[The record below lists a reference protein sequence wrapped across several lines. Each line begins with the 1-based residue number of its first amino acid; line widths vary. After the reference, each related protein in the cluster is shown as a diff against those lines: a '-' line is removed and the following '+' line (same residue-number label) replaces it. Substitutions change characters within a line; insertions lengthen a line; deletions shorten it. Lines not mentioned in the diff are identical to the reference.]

1 MIAGKVTALHH
12 DLQLAQ
18 QAMDEEAAS
27 LRVRRLRRQIDSSNA
42 LALIIGGPAVALA
55 WLLFCLWLHS

>member
-12 DLQLAQ
+12 ELQLAQ

-27 LRVRRLRRQIDSSNA
+27 LHVKGLRHHTDRRNVLS
-42 LALIIGGPAVALA
+42 LIIGAPAVALA
-55 WLLFCLWLHS
+55 WLLFCLWLRS